1 MITVYRL
8 LETKG
13 HDIWSISPD
22 ALVFEALRL
31 MAEKNVGALLVTEDE
46 RVVGIISERDY
57 ARKIILKGKRSAN
70 TLVREIMTHRVISV
84 TADQSIEY
92 CMELM
97 TEKRIRHLPV
107 FTGEQLLG
115 IISIGDVV
123 KAIISE
129 QEFVIEQLENYF
141 AGR

>member
-31 MAEKNVGALLVTEDE
+31 MAEKNVGALLVIEDE

-70 TLVREIMTHRVISV
+70 TNVREIMTHRVISV
-84 TADQSIEY
+84 TADQSLEY

>member
-1 MITVYRL
+1 MITVNRL

-46 RVVGIISERDY
+46 KIVGIISERDY

-97 TEKRIRHLPV
+97 TE
-107 FTGEQLLG
+107 
-115 IISIGDVV
+115 
-123 KAIISE
+123 
-129 QEFVIEQLENYF
+129 
-141 AGR
+141 

>member
-1 MITVYRL
+1 MITINRL
-8 LETKG
+8 LEMKG

-22 ALVFEALRL
+22 ALVYSALRL
-31 MAEKNVGALLVTEDE
+31 MAEKNVGALLVNEDE

-57 ARKIILKGKRSAN
+57 ARKIILKGKRSAD

-84 TADQSIEY
+84 TSDQPIEH

-97 TEKRIRHLPV
+97 TENRVRHLPV
-107 FTGEQLLG
+107 YTGEQLVG
-115 IISIGDVV
+115 IISIGDVI

-129 QEFVIEQLENYF
+129 QEFVIEQLENYI

>member
-97 TEKRIRHLPV
+97 TEKRIRHLLV